1 METNKNITE
10 DLTID
15 WQNDSFILL
24 RAKRTL
30 QGFLNEQKEFKGKS
44 TERIDEY
51 HNRRISELREIIKNE
66 NNLKI
71 ICK

>member
-24 RAKRTL
+24 IAKRTL